1 MYSGEVRV
9 KAGMFLKEIE
19 NNSEISAESKFD
31 CAKIR
36 SLQQQTKDKNEKAR
50 LVH

>member
-19 NNSEISAESKFD
+19 NNSEIRAEILID
-31 CAKIR
+31 CAKIW
-36 SLQQQTKDKNEKAR
+36 T
-50 LVH
+50 